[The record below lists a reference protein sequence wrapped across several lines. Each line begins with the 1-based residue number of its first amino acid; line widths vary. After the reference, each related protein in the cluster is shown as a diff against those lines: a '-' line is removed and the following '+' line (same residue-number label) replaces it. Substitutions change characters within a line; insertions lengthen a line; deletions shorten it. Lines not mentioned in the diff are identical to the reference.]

1 MSTTRRGVAVEAPL
15 ADDLFRLG
23 HDDTTGRPRLH
34 QQVAGLGL
42 AAALLGEL
50 CLAGHVTV
58 HSGLVAV
65 VDRRPPTNALAHTV
79 LDQLVGE
86 SQVRQLRMWL
96 PFLAREAYDQVAHR
110 LLRAGHLRS
119 VRTRWSRRVV
129 FQPADSTIAAWPEAR
144 LRYTLHGHRE
154 WDHSDMVLAGLVA
167 ATGLAE
173 QILWGFH
180 GDMRRWF
187 LSLTDWLPA
196 PLAEL
201 VAHTEA
207 AVGNA
212 VLTHRT

>member
-1 MSTTRRGVAVEAPL
+1 VEAPL

-23 HDDTTGRPRLH
+23 HHDSTGRPRMH

-50 CLAGHVTV
+50 CLAGHITV
-58 HSGLVAV
+58 HSGHVAV
-65 VDRRPPTNALAHTV
+65 VDRSPPADALAHTV

-86 SQVRQLRMWL
+86 AQVRQLRAWL
-96 PFLAREAYDQVAHR
+96 PYLARDAHEQVAQR
-110 LLRAGHLRS
+110 LVRAGHMRP
-119 VRTRWSRRVV
+119 VRGRWSRRIWYEPV
-129 FQPADSTIAAWPEAR
+129 DSTVAVWPEVR
-144 LRYTLHGHRE
+144 LRYTLHGHRQ
-154 WDHSDMVLAGLVA
+154 WDYSDMVLAGLVA
-167 ATGLAE
+167 ATGLSE
-173 QILWGFH
+173 QILWGFR